1 MLLSP
6 ATERGRNAARKEA
19 RPVFLRLAIVFLSAP
34 PNPLPGEVGYD
45 CGAEVRPVVELPA
58 IGRLRLSRST
68 RVLHLERPSE
78 DAVIAAKYFNTTTR
92 RNITGDEMTMTA
104 DIFSA
109 ERLSGRICAVA
120 TAPEGAERR
129 RNSNLQLYRL
139 TSARLGSDGHEHRG
153 SAWHRES
160 LCPPL
165 CSSRGQHWHGGE
177 TPSARSHNAPRTK
190 PRRLTPATAHL
201 LSPSAAILLSSTP
214 PPPFPRLP
222 PPALGSLLLTSPWQQ
237 PGLHN
242 ARP

>member
-92 RNITGDEMTMTA
+92 RNIIGDEMTMTA

-153 SAWHRES
+153 S
-160 LCPPL
+160 
-165 CSSRGQHWHGGE
+165 RGTE
-177 TPSARSHNAPRTK
+177 RASAHPCAAPEDNTG
-190 PRRLTPATAHL
+190 TAE
-201 LSPSAAILLSSTP
+201 
-214 PPPFPRLP
+214 R
-222 PPALGSLLLTSPWQQ
+222 PPARGHITLHAQSP
-237 PGLHN
+237 
-242 ARP
+242 AA